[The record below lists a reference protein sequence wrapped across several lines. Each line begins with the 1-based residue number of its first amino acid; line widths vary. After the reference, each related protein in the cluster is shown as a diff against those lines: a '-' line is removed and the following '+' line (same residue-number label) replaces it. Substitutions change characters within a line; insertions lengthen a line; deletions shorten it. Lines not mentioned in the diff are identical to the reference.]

1 MKTQGTTSDMSATIS
16 TKLPSPP
23 ITQAQ
28 EVIKAAEAQATRPT
42 LQGATTSAPAPAP
55 VPMATTAAATL
66 TEVPT
71 REVATEVLSLSMATA
86 AMAVGMEEVS
96 NASDRAMA
104 TRTEAMA
111 LVTDQDPEAVME
123 SAKAQLSG
131 E

>member
-1 MKTQGTTSDMSATIS
+1 MSATIS

-42 LQGATTSAPAPAP
+42 PQGATTSAQAP
-55 VPMATTAAATL
+55 VPMAITAAATL